1 MKSAMSCAGRSPFQE
16 LLYLI
21 KCAREA
27 QRLKTHGNQAATRI
41 PVTAVSAVTPFSPPK
56 YRIMQPIAL
65 ISTFLTLPKHL
76 FSGKAVPLHP
86 KTRNEYIFL
95 RPMATYTI
103 TLNERTS
110 SGKALMAY
118 LEALG
123 VLISK
128 VTPKK
133 KSSYLRSQED
143 KLAGR
148 VEKFSSSEELF
159 ESLGI

>member
-1 MKSAMSCAGRSPFQE
+1 
-16 LLYLI
+16 
-21 KCAREA
+21 
-27 QRLKTHGNQAATRI
+27 
-41 PVTAVSAVTPFSPPK
+41 
-56 YRIMQPIAL
+56 
-65 ISTFLTLPKHL
+65 
-76 FSGKAVPLHP
+76 
-86 KTRNEYIFL
+86 
-95 RPMATYTI
+95 MATYTI